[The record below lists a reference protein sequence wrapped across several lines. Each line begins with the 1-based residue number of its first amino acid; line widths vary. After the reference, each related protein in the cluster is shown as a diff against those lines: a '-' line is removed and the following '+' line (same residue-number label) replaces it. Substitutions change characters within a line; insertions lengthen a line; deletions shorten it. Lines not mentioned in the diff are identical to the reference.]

1 MNLSNYY
8 QPLDQFEIVFLG
20 YYKNLIPITN
30 STIYMF
36 FILFTIYFF
45 VNLTFKR
52 LKFIPNTWQS
62 FCESIYMFVFNLL
75 KQQIG
80 LKGYGYFPLKLTLF
94 LFILIANLLGLT
106 LYSFTITSHAIITF
120 SLAFIFFIGILLI
133 GIVTH
138 KLKFLLTFVPTGAP
152 LALMPFIIPIEIIS
166 YFSRPISLAIRL
178 FANMLSGHAL
188 LAILADFT
196 FTISQKNFLVSAI
209 PFILI
214 VVIVG
219 LEAMIAVLQAYVF
232 LVLLCIYLNDSIH
245 GAH

>member
-1 MNLSNYY
+1 MLFNNY
-8 QPLDQFEIVFLG
+8 QPLDQFEIIFLG

-36 FILFTIYFF
+36 FTFMTIYFF
-45 VNLTFKR
+45 INLTLKR
-52 LKFIPNTWQS
+52 LKLIAGTLQS
-62 FCESIYMFVFNLL
+62 FCETVYMFVFTLL

-94 LFILIANLLGLT
+94 LFILVANLLGLT

-120 SLAFIFFIGILLI
+120 SLAFIFFIGIFLI
-133 GIVTH
+133 GIVNQ
-138 KLKFLLTFVPTGAP
+138 KLRFIMTFIPSGAP
-152 LALMPFIIPIEIIS
+152 LLLMPFIIPIEIIS
-166 YFSRPISLAIRL
+166 YFSRPFSLAIRL

-188 LAILADFT
+188 LVILADFT
-196 FTISQKNFLVSAI
+196 FALSKKNFLIAAI

-214 VVIVG
+214 VVIIG
-219 LEAMIAVLQAYVF
+219 LEAVIAILQAYVF
-232 LVLLCIYLNDSIH
+232 LILLCIYLNDSLH